1 MAVTLAFLR
10 ATKGCDCECSSMAN
24 QTLATNRLRTLLT
37 TTVAMV
43 AFAANSVICR
53 LALGSNAIDAAS
65 FTSVRI
71 VAGALTLLLIIRHQR
86 PEASPKNGTGNFVS
100 AVLLFLYAI
109 AFSYAYRSLSVG
121 TGALILFG
129 CVQLTMLGAAIRS
142 GARPSLVEWSGLV
155 LALAGLVWLVLPG
168 LSAPSPTGAVL
179 MSLAGIAWG
188 LYSLRGRKS
197 KDALGDTAGNFMRSM
212 PFAIV
217 TSAIL
222 FTTARASLAGLGWAA
237 LSGAVTSGLGYVVW
251 YSALRH
257 LTPLRAA
264 IVQLSVPVIAAL
276 AGVGLLGEAVRVRLL
291 VSASL
296 ILGGIAVAVLSH
308 RAPPAQLAVKPS

>member
-1 MAVTLAFLR
+1 
-10 ATKGCDCECSSMAN
+10 MAN
-24 QTLATNRLRTLLT
+24 QTLATNRLRTLFT
-37 TTVAMV
+37 TSVAMI
-43 AFAANSVICR
+43 AFAGNSVICR
-53 LALGSNAIDAAS
+53 LALGSGAIDAAS

-86 PEASPKNGTGNFVS
+86 PEASPKNGTGNIVS
-100 AVLLFLYAI
+100 AALLFLYAI
-109 AFSYAYRSLSVG
+109 TFSFAYRSLSVG

-142 GARPSLVEWSGLV
+142 GARPSLVEWSGLA
-155 LALAGLVWLVLPG
+155 LAFAGLVWLVLPG

-197 KDALGDTAGNFMRSM
+197 KDALGDTAGNFLRST
-212 PFAIV
+212 PLAIV

-222 FTTARASLAGLGWAA
+222 FTTAHASVAGLAWAV

-251 YSALRH
+251 YSALRD

-276 AGVGLLGEAVRVRLL
+276 AGVGLLGEAVKTRLV

-296 ILGGIAVAVLSH
+296 ILGGIALAVLSH
-308 RAPPAQLAVKPS
+308 RPPSVRAN

>member
-1 MAVTLAFLR
+1 
-10 ATKGCDCECSSMAN
+10 MAN
-24 QTLATNRLRTLLT
+24 QTLATSGLRTLFT

-53 LALGSNAIDAAS
+53 LALGHGTIDAAS

-71 VAGALTLLLIIRHQR
+71 VAGAVTLLLIIRHQR
-86 PEASPKNGTGNFVS
+86 PEASPQNGTGNIVS
-100 AVLLFLYAI
+100 AALLFLYAI
-109 AFSYAYRSLSVG
+109 AFSFAYRSLSVG

-142 GARPSLVEWSGLV
+142 GAHPSPVEWSGLV

-197 KDALGDTAGNFMRSM
+197 RDALGDTAGNFLRSV
-212 PFAIV
+212 PLGIV
-217 TSAIL
+217 TSALL
-222 FTTARASLAGLGWAA
+222 FATARASIAGLAWAA

-251 YSALRH
+251 YSALRD

-276 AGVGLLGEAVRVRLL
+276 AGVGFLGEAVTTRLI

-296 ILGGIAVAVLSH
+296 ILGGISVAVLSH
-308 RAPPAQLAVKPS
+308 SPPARLAVRPS